1 MKDDTKRLLKKNTL
15 NQSEKYKLIEFL
27 KANIARCNNKTSEDI
42 AKFCNKEIKFP
53 REDGKQIKIVAI
65 HVDNVYQ
72 ILSDCGELYWKKKEI
87 LKTFSKST
95 WTWKNISELNAKVE
109 ELKTKNTNFRA
120 FYKIEFAGLCKRVSD
135 IEIRLDPIGEENT
148 DKRKE
153 WEANLDGKSD
163 SLKIVKK
170 VLSGS

>member
-1 MKDDTKRLLKKNTL
+1 MQDDMKRFLKKNTL

-27 KANIARCNNKTSEDI
+27 KANIDRCNNKSSEDI
-42 AKFCNKEIKFP
+42 AKFCNKELKFP

-65 HVDNVYQ
+65 HVDNVHQ
-72 ILSDCGELYWKKKEI
+72 ILSDCDEKIWSIKETKKTLTIIELIEKIEKATTQI
-87 LKTFSKST
+87 
-95 WTWKNISELNAKVE
+95 N
-109 ELKTKNTNFRA
+109 NFRA

-148 DKRKE
+148 DKRQE
-153 WEANLDGKSD
+153 WEANLDGKNKT
-163 SLKIVKK
+163 LKYVKK

>member
-1 MKDDTKRLLKKNTL
+1 MQDDMKRFLKKNTL

-27 KANIARCNNKTSEDI
+27 KANISRCNNKSSEAI
-42 AKFCNKEIKFP
+42 AKFCNKDLKFP

-72 ILSDCGELYWKKKEI
+72 ILFDCDEEVWTKKDIK
-87 LKTFSKST
+87 KTFSI
-95 WTWKNISELNAKVE
+95 WELIEKIEKA
-109 ELKTKNTNFRA
+109 TTQIDSFRE
-120 FYKIEFAGLCKRVSD
+120 FYKIEFGDLCQRVTD
-135 IEIRLDPIGEENT
+135 IEIRLNPIGEDNT

-153 WEANLDGKSD
+153 WEANLDGKSET
-163 SLKIVKK
+163 LKYVKK

>member
-1 MKDDTKRLLKKNTL
+1 MQDDMKRFLKKNTL

-42 AKFCNKEIKFP
+42 AKFCNKELKFP

-65 HVDNVYQ
+65 HVDNVHQ
-72 ILSDCGELYWKKKEI
+72 ILSDCDEKIWSIKETK
-87 LKTFSKST
+87 KTFT
-95 WTWKNISELNAKVE
+95 IWELIEKIEKATTQIN
-109 ELKTKNTNFRA
+109 NFRA

-148 DKRKE
+148 DKRQE
-153 WEANLDGKSD
+153 WEANLDGKNKT
-163 SLKIVKK
+163 LKYVKK